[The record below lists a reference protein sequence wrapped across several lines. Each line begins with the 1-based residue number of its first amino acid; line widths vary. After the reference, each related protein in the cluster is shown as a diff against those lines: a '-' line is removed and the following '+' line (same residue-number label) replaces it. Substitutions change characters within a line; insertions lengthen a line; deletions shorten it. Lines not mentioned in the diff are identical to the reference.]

1 MATDHKNKITRVR
14 RYSWL
19 NIGTLL
25 FGAIF
30 LYMIITVIVYL
41 TAKHI
46 TSYEV
51 TAGSISGNYRYTALA
66 LKTEE
71 CIPADY
77 SGYVTYYARN
87 GAKCGAGMTV
97 CSINEYEQKS
107 SMLTDLHLSDEDYE
121 ALGSS
126 MASFALYF
134 SDSAFQDVYNLKAD
148 LESYLISS
156 ADSVNTSGVL
166 LNQVTAPSSGFVS
179 YTIDGMETLTEAD
192 LNKSLFNRTGYHT
205 DNLRLN
211 TSVRMGDTL
220 YKLIKGEEWNLY
232 FPISSSLATELE
244 DRSTIRF
251 RFLKDDTTFQ
261 AAFSILMSD
270 GEYYGKIALRNS
282 LVRYVNDRYLEI
294 ELLMD
299 SKKGLKIP
307 ASSIAEKIFCRVPE
321 EYAIEN
327 VNSSN
332 EITLLR
338 ERFRKD
344 DSSSV
349 SYVTA
354 TVYDKQ
360 NGYYLVS
367 RDILR
372 AGDYVQLSDTA
383 KKRQITAEDMV
394 SIQGVYN
401 INKGYAVFREV
412 TVIDANEEF
421 CIVEPYS
428 PYGLAAHDF
437 IVLDASTVEDDDII
451 S

>member
-338 ERFRKD
+338 ERFRTSRGRIPRRRNRRSWNSRRRLFRRKR
-344 DSSSV
+344 
-349 SYVTA
+349 TGLPERRIRNPG
-354 TVYDKQ
+354 
-360 NGYYLVS
+360 NG
-367 RDILR
+367 
-372 AGDYVQLSDTA
+372 A
-383 KKRQITAEDMV
+383 KSLQGCSAKRWKKVRITTGA
-394 SIQGVYN
+394 
-401 INKGYAVFREV
+401 REFPSASV
-412 TVIDANEEF
+412 TVDMAEF
-421 CIVEPYS
+421 ETSGMIS
-428 PYGLAAHDF
+428 PLSF
-437 IVLDASTVEDDDII
+437 
-451 S
+451 